1 MNNTDLRD
9 TKIQDI
15 EIIKLSLQKK
25 RKKKKLSVVRLKYHT
40 TMFFTQHL
48 LAIGIKKSQMQYQF
62 WYNHLKLKYIEKAM
76 LSHLDTDTFIVYIKT
91 DDIYKDINE
100 DVESIFDTSNYELN
114 GLLRKGKNKKLIELM
129 KDGLGGKIITKFVD

>member
-1 MNNTDLRD
+1 
-9 TKIQDI
+9 
-15 EIIKLSLQKK
+15 
-25 RKKKKLSVVRLKYHT
+25 
-40 TMFFTQHL
+40 
-48 LAIGIKKSQMQYQF
+48 MQYQF

-129 KDGLGGKIITKFVD
+129 KDGLGGKIITKIVD